1 MVQVDVVRITDCDDL
16 IAALVER
23 GFDVRKRDDENGDIS
38 CGLEVE
44 GTAGDV
50 EAAIESWL
58 AENDLPLVPMR
69 TGESSYL
76 VRPPGD

>member
-16 IAALVER
+16 IAALGER
-23 GFDVRKRDDENGDIS
+23 GFEVRKRDGDDGA

-44 GTAGDV
+44 GSAEDIG
-50 EAAIESWL
+50 AAIESWL

-69 TGESSYL
+69 VGESGFL